1 MDGYFGALDAET
13 TSGED
18 GNRAALLEGISDDL
32 LDGANDALDAI
43 EYLRYSD
50 FMAMKMYDWDKM
62 RQEVAGAYREFS
74 DADIDRE
81 STKGLQEMINQFDK
95 IWKTLQEDSKTKLDQ
110 AEKRMEYWRGEA
122 ANAVKS
128 YINDL
133 SETYARVETKIT
145 VLESD
150 VVAAREAIATARQ
163 DLSNLGSAFKETA
176 KKFQKDKAQQSDAAA
191 SKVLAAAF
199 AGAVTGLLAV
209 ATGGAGAAAGGAI
222 FTAANGAMVAGNVA
236 GAALSQVVANSAE
249 VSGDNVLD
257 IYASFMDNVD
267 KIRSGMGDTADD
279 LAKHIG
285 IESRDLPQIPP
296 PPDVSPGDH
305 FDPGNFETGHTSRQ
319 TEKRVRDSGVD
330 IAPDGTVSNGGNG
343 TAGSVRE

>member
-13 TSGED
+13 TSGQD
-18 GNRAALLEGISDDL
+18 DDRTQLLEGISADL
-32 LDGANDALDAI
+32 VDGANDALDAI

-50 FMAMKMYDWDKM
+50 FFAMQGYDWGKM
-62 RQEVAGAYREFS
+62 REDVAGVYREFS

-81 STKGLQEMINQFDK
+81 STEGLQEMINQIDK

-176 KKFQKDKAQQSDAAA
+176 KKFQKDKAQQSDAAG

-209 ATGGAGAAAGGAI
+209 ATGGAGAAAGGAV
-222 FTAANGAMVAGNVA
+222 FTAANGALVAGNAA
-236 GAALSQVVANSAE
+236 GAALSQVVANSTE
-249 VSGDNVLD
+249 VSGDNVMD
-257 IYASFMDNVD
+257 IYTSFMENAD
-267 KIRSGMGDTADD
+267 KIRSGMGDTSED
-279 LAKHIG
+279 LAQHIG
-285 IESRDLPQIPP
+285 IESRDLPSVPP

-305 FDPGNFETGHTSRQ
+305 FDPDNFETGNTSRQ

-330 IAPDGTVSNGGNG
+330 IAPDGTIGNRGGSV
-343 TAGSVRE
+343 AGSVRE